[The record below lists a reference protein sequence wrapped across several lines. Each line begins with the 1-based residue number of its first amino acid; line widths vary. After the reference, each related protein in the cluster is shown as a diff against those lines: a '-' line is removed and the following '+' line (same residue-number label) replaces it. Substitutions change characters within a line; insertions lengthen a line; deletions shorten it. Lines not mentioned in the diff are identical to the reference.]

1 MILDSRILPGKKPFT
16 VFDTEEAKQYIGKK
30 GFFGDDPYVFED
42 LTSKFPNIL
51 KIVDTG
57 DPDYP
62 YCYIQG
68 IFYRYFLPLE
78 FWEDKP

>member
-30 GFFGDDPYVFED
+30 GFFGDSPLDFAD
-42 LTSKFPNIL
+42 LTPECSETLGLIDFRH
-51 KIVDTG
+51 
-57 DPDYP
+57 PDFP
-62 YCYIQG
+62 YCDNQG
-68 IFYRYFLPLE
+68 LDYRYFLPLE